1 MIIQLIKAY
10 YIAEQTPLVGWLKP
24 WMLPGSI
31 YIDSKAHESS
41 KENETTA
48 YCTKNSPFLTIYLTK
63 SSDSKKLYLRV
74 PHSWP

>member
-41 KENETTA
+41 KEND
-48 YCTKNSPFLTIYLTK
+48 KRDHSL
-63 SSDSKKLYLRV
+63 LY
-74 PHSWP
+74 